1 MKTLLAVD
9 GSDHSNEAVRA
20 LQFFAQA
27 ERLTLLHVLSSSKS
41 VFSMMATREDMG
53 AFTAREK
60 IIREDGERLL
70 DRVQSL
76 LPKHAGPATKYL
88 QIGSPEE
95 VVVSMAREQK
105 ADLIV
110 MGARGLGPIKERLFG
125 SVSHNILTLAS
136 CAILIVH
143 GPVKAMKQILLP
155 LQGPSDAEAAVRF
168 LQLKPFH
175 DPVEVTLLTVLPAAE
190 PPGPGD
196 AATAYA
202 EILEKQADSIKGTAE
217 RLRALGYQAHE
228 VAVVG
233 EPAPTILQEAIT
245 RCSDLILMGTKTRK
259 SSPGARQRVSCC
271 ATSCHAPS
279 WHFTE
284 KLLCSKLL
292 IAHPFRCALARWAKP
307 ESGTR
312 QARMVLVV
320 SEVCAGG
327 YGAGR
332 A

>member
-9 GSDHSNEAVRA
+9 GSDHSYEAVRA

-27 ERLTLLHVLSSSKS
+27 ERLTLLHVLNISKS
-41 VFSMMATREDMG
+41 VQPMMATRGDMEE
-53 AFTAREK
+53 FTARERTM
-60 IIREDGERLL
+60 REDGERLL

-76 LPKHAGPATKYL
+76 LPKHAGPTTKYL
-88 QIGSPEE
+88 EIGSPAE

-136 CAILIVH
+136 CATLIVH

-155 LQGPSDAEAAVRF
+155 LQGPADAEAAVRF

-175 DPVEVTLLTVLPAAE
+175 EAVEVTLLTVLPSTE

-217 RLRALGYQAHE
+217 RLRALGYQAQA

-233 EPAPTILQEAIT
+233 EPATTILHEAIT
-245 RCSDLILMGTKTRK
+245 RCSDLILMGSR
-259 SSPGARQRVSCC
+259 GRQGIARLVLGSVS
-271 ATSCHAPS
+271 HAVLHKMP
-279 WHFTE
+279 
-284 KLLCSKLL
+284 C
-292 IAHPFRCALARWAKP
+292 PVLAFH
-307 ESGTR
+307 
-312 QARMVLVV
+312 
-320 SEVCAGG
+320 
-327 YGAGR
+327 
-332 A
+332 